1 MTLLLLVGGQNGPRK
16 TTELSVSAL
25 PGKPHRFLAKTEA
38 SGTPPGPH
46 TGLFTELSVSALP
59 GQRHSFSAKDA
70 AAVIPGGDH
79 TGLFTALSVL
89 ATPGPIH
96 SFSAKTAAA
105 AVAEVIGR
113 PETSFPGARARRI
126 KRRRYEELLNDDIE
140 VMMLLKKIVES
151 GILE

>member
-1 MTLLLLVGGQNGPRK
+1 MAYTA
-16 TTELSVSAL
+16 LSVSAT
-25 PGKPHRFLAKTEA
+25 PGKPHTFSAKEA
-38 SGTPPGPH
+38 APAEAAGPH
-46 TGLFTELSVSALP
+46 VGGPFTELSVTALP
-59 GQRHSFSAKDA
+59 GKIHSFSAKEA

-96 SFSAKTAAA
+96 SFSAKSAAA